1 MSDVFPFYRSL
12 LTMWTRLNNV
22 FATWLVLRLQ
32 LFFFDKFRF
41 FLCFSAICG
50 IVIAKAIISF
60 GLSSFVF
67 VCMCVCRIIYS
78 VVCVCVCFVF
88 LFLELHVYQTFMS
101 ELYQSNKMETGFE
114 QDQTQFGL
122 NVEYAFPYPIYI
134 HPSIYPPI
142 DLSIMR
148 CHFVSATCSSIS
160 SIYLLEANK

>member
-78 VVCVCVCFVF
+78 VVCVCA
-88 LFLELHVYQTFMS
+88 LFFYFSNYTYIKRLWVNFINRIKWKPV
-101 ELYQSNKMETGFE
+101 SNKIKHNLAWTWSMLFH
-114 QDQTQFGL
+114 TQ
-122 NVEYAFPYPIYI
+122 YISI
-134 HPSIYPPI
+134 HPSIH
-142 DLSIMR
+142 R
-148 CHFVSATCSSIS
+148 
-160 SIYLLEANK
+160 SIYLSCDAILYRLLAAQ